1 MSIKGV
7 WWLPLF
13 RHSMAHNIFFI
24 ANSIGGVILS
34 GRSCVSIFYDP
45 SLLLHVPSFP
55 GIPRTESWRIHR
67 AILALLRRSGRS
79 SGILSSSWR
88 DISYSLPIAR
98 GFFRILQDS
107 SGFFRL
113 VRNLLRRFEIEDAL
127 GGFQA
132 IDKGFQ
138 GSSWILLGFSGILR
152 DSFYHVRDSSAR
164 PRIQFWSRWFWI
176 CARFRDSS
184 RLFRQHQDFR
194 NPERSTS
201 NSTDPSTK
209 DRSKPPEDPSKRPRD
224 FKQFK
229 ISKQLDIAGEVK
241 GRRRERDR
249 GRDKEGG
256 GKGGGEGETGHLI
269 DMQTRRKCIPN
280 VNSIYTV
287 PKFERNRNGNSKS
300 KIQSCTQSRNP
311 LNPKYFRDEQE

>member
-138 GSSWILLGFSGILR
+138 GSSWILLGFSGILFIMSEILQPVRGFNSDRADSESVPDSGILR
-152 DSFYHVRDSSAR
+152 DSFASTRISEILRDQPATPQIPR
-164 PRIQFWSRWFWI
+164 PRIVPSRPRI
-176 CARFRDSS
+176 PPNDRGISSSS
-184 RLFRQHQDFR
+184 RSPSNWIL
-194 NPERSTS
+194 PEKWR
-201 NSTDPSTK
+201 
-209 DRSKPPEDPSKRPRD
+209 
-224 FKQFK
+224 
-229 ISKQLDIAGEVK
+229 
-241 GRRRERDR
+241 
-249 GRDKEGG
+249 EGG
-256 GKGGGEGETGHLI
+256 EKETEGGTRRGEEKGGGRE
-269 DMQTRRKCIPN
+269 RRGI
-280 VNSIYTV
+280 
-287 PKFERNRNGNSKS
+287 
-300 KIQSCTQSRNP
+300 
-311 LNPKYFRDEQE
+311 